1 MEAALRSPDGVAD
14 PVALL
19 WTDADGQWRPLLAQ
33 LRSALP
39 QLYALGPYDP
49 QSRTGPVIWLKCIVD
64 RTLPDSL
71 PPQGTI
77 PILYLPNVDRQQL
90 RSRRLPTAVAAPYRA
105 AVSGGVVASAQWPG
119 LDRRGVS

>member
-33 LRSALP
+33 LRSAVP
-39 QLYALGPYDP
+39 QVYLRSGRTTR
-49 QSRTGPVIWLKCIVD
+49 SRAPGPVIWLKCIVN

-90 RSRRLPTAVAAPYRA
+90 RSRRLPRPSLPLSSCSIGGRCGI
-105 AVSGGVVASAQWPG
+105 SGMAGTGPS
-119 LDRRGVS
+119 RRS